1 MEKIRKNPIFKNI
14 SDSEFKDIV
23 ENGYI
28 KCKNYTKGEIIIAQK
43 SVVSQ
48 MGIIKSGTLLIEKL
62 FPDGNSSSV
71 IDLHEGDT
79 FGEALLFG
87 KINKSPVNISSE
99 NDSEVYFISKENLIK
114 LFNEYPSILQS
125 YLFLM
130 SNRMMQLNN
139 KIKYLSLDSIEKK
152 IAELLLN
159 EYIKNEKL
167 EFEMPFSREKMAKI
181 MTVKRPSLSRVLSK
195 MKEDDI
201 IDFNQKTFKIIDLE
215 SLKDILNN

>member
-1 MEKIRKNPIFKNI
+1 MKKIRKNQIFYNI
-14 SDSEFKDIV
+14 DDNEFQKII
-23 ENGYI
+23 EKGYI
-28 KCKNYTKGEIIIAQK
+28 TLKKYSKDETVVAQK
-43 SVVSQ
+43 SVVSY

-71 IDLHEGDT
+71 MDLHEGDT

-87 KINKSPVNISSE
+87 EVNKSPVNISSE
-99 NDSEVYFISKENLIK
+99 NESEVYFISKENLLI
-114 LFNEYPSILQS
+114 LFKEYPSILQN
-125 YLFLM
+125 YLLVI

-152 IAELLLN
+152 VAELLLN
-159 EYIKNEKL
+159 GYIKNEKL
-167 EFEMPFSREKMAKI
+167 EFKLPFSREKMAKI

-195 MKEDDI
+195 MKEDGI
-201 IDFNQKTFKIIDLE
+201 IDYNQNTFRILDLK